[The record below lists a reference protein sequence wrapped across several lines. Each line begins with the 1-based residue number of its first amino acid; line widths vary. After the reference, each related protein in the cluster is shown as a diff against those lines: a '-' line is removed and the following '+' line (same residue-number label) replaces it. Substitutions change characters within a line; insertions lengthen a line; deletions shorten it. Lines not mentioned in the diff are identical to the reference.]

1 MITIIDEARLSAAK
15 RAFSVRNV
23 PLSALRMVDDRTRR
37 PQPGD
42 IVLARVMEVG
52 RLKGLQT
59 PTGRKASLYPDDEV
73 ILVYGNRYAPDAYE
87 AECPRDLRLCELA
100 AAGGLAGRIRETNS
114 TFASEK
120 SPPTLLK
127 PIGLFVDSNEEP
139 LNLGNFPSETAGMNQ
154 RDMPVICV
162 FGASMN
168 AGKTTMAAGLIKGL
182 TGQGL
187 SVGAAKV
194 TGTCSGGDLFTFED
208 AGAVKAID
216 FTDAGMASTYREEI
230 DRIIES
236 AGTLIAAL
244 QAEGCDVAV
253 IEIADGIFQQ
263 ETAEL
268 LRDERF
274 RALVD
279 HWTFAADSAPSILTG
294 LNLARS
300 LDLDIR
306 AVSGSVTASPLAVRE
321 ASAFVDAPVLTLT
334 ALCEGVEAMS
344 WLQPKAPLAGL
355 AEVFSTQVPS
365 ALAS

>member
-1 MITIIDEARLSAAK
+1 MITILDEARLRAAK
-15 RAFSVRNV
+15 RGFSVRNV
-23 PLSALRMVDDRTRR
+23 PLSALSMIDDRVRR

-42 IVLARVMEVG
+42 IVLAKVVEIG
-52 RLKGLQT
+52 RLKGLQA
-59 PTGRKASLYPDDEV
+59 PTGRKASLYPDDEI

-87 AECPRDLRLCELA
+87 AECPRDLRLCELV

-114 TFASEK
+114 KFASEK

-127 PIGLFVDSNEEP
+127 PVGLFVNSEEEP
-139 LNLGNFPSETAGMNQ
+139 LNLSAFKAETAPLYN
-154 RDMPVICV
+154 RDLPVICV

-168 AGKTTMAAGLIKGL
+168 AGKTTMAGGIIKGL
-182 TGQGL
+182 TAQGL
-187 SVGAAKV
+187 KVGAVKA
-194 TGTCSGGDLFTFED
+194 TGTASGGDLFTFED

-216 FTDAGMASTYREEI
+216 FTDVGFASTYLEEPERVI
-230 DRIIES
+230 DAAE
-236 AGTLIAAL
+236 TLVASL
-244 QAEGCDVAV
+244 QAAGCDVAV
-253 IEIADGIFQQ
+253 MEIADGVFQQ

-294 LNLARS
+294 LNLAQS

-306 AVSGSVTASPLAVRE
+306 GVSGSVTASPLAVRE
-321 ASAFVDAPVLTLT
+321 AKAFVDAPILTLPM
-334 ALCEGVEAMS
+334 LCEGLEPMS

-355 AEVFSTQVPS
+355 ADVFSAQIPH